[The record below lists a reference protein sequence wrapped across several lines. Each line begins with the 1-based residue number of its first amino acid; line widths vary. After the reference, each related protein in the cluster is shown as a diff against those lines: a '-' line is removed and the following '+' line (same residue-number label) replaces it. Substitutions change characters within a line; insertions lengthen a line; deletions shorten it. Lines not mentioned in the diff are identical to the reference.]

1 MHEMTTREVFS
12 SRACQPFTAVVLSS
26 FILLFAG
33 CGGCTEEDP
42 QTASQADDDKEKAKE
57 NYDHEPPVV
66 FPGNYTDEIRTN
78 RTKLGHWVTADVRM
92 IANNFNARGELIA
105 QPYNGRLDQPSHV
118 PRTNYFERTV
128 RPASLPQ
135 GEWRNLEMSLY
146 LPKNNGL
153 KNTTVDFN
161 FRKDANSRASYPMRF
176 TRMAMQNFQQHMV
189 ILTNRPDAYLF
200 VEALDSVVIP
210 EVTPAGERYP
220 PFYYVVRT
228 QPSDGPIPLPR
239 EALNWTT
246 IAYLVWDDFD
256 ADQLD
261 QEQQQALVDWLH
273 FGGQLILSGP
283 DCLDKLQ
290 SSFLAE
296 WLPAKFQGTR
306 NLTEEDLAELNQ
318 YWAVPVKNKPPMKH
332 TLKLNADSPLIGVE
346 FEPHPESAFVNQ
358 TGRMAIERSVGRGRI
373 VMTAFSIDESP
384 VVAWPSYPSFF
395 NGCLLRRPAR
405 RFVKNKYDAVSY
417 VFAESAAPI
426 LDPMLASTLRYTS
439 RDLSNDGTPQDPSV
453 GSLESGGG
461 LGFGGSSIADSNA
474 PISTAAGLPVAGPS
488 GATGSRQLDDQW
500 HYGGYQHDDQ
510 SGTAGWNDSSGI
522 ANAARKTLKEAAG
535 ITPPSSRFVLQMLVV
550 YLIVLV
556 PLNWGV
562 FKLIGRVEWAWIA
575 APIIAIVGAVVVAKM
590 AALDIGF
597 VRSNSQVALL
607 EVYGEHDRGHLAQY
621 SALYTSLS
629 TGYDLTLDNISA
641 QSLPFGD
648 SDSSVFRPGETMLPV
663 DLRTTVT
670 NRLEN
675 FQIKSN
681 TTGMLHTE
689 MMLGLGG
696 AFQFDDR
703 EENIKLLNGTDIG
716 LQSTAV
722 LRRLDNGSLEIAWIG
737 ELESRAQREGFP
749 FQSIAADSEA
759 DGVRQIWLDHNESF
773 KSTAYEARKIWEGL
787 AGGDKIDSRQ
797 LIELREVPEI
807 KAQWSTFLQI
817 IRRLTGADGGL
828 EEIES
833 QSISYVDFSKAYS
846 QLKPS
851 TQISVGRL
859 FDAVV
864 ENLEIAPGEIR
875 LLGVT
880 RQSLG
885 ENRFEPL
892 STQTDQE
899 TLVLVHLRRPRLPIA
914 RRDRNLMSDFGGA
927 RSNLDWQKEIEELEE
942 LLDDEELEE
951 LLDEPGQ

>member
-1 MHEMTTREVFS
+1 MRETTTREVIS
-12 SRACQPFTAVVLSS
+12 SRTCQLVIAASLSS
-26 FILLFAG
+26 FILLVAG
-33 CGGCTEEDP
+33 CGGCAEEDP
-42 QTASQADDDKEKAKE
+42 QTASQSETDKEKGKE
-57 NYDHEPPVV
+57 NYDHKPPVV
-66 FPGNYTDEIRTN
+66 FPGNYKDEIRTN
-78 RTKLGHWVTADVRM
+78 RTKLGHWVTADVRV
-92 IANNFNARGELIA
+92 IANNFNAQGELIA
-105 QPYNGRLDQPSHV
+105 QPYNGRLDRPSRV
-118 PRTNYFERTV
+118 PRTNYFERTI

-135 GEWRNLEMSLY
+135 GEWRNLEMSFY
-146 LPKNNGL
+146 LPKNKSL
-153 KNTTVDFN
+153 KNTTVDFE
-161 FRKDANSRASYPMRF
+161 FRKDANSFGAYAMRF
-176 TRMAMQNFQQHMV
+176 TRMTMQSFQQHMV

-200 VEALDSVVIP
+200 VESLDSVVIP

-228 QPSDGPIPLPR
+228 RPSESPVPLPR

-246 IAYLVWDDFD
+246 IAYLVWDDFE

-261 QEQQQALVDWLH
+261 REQQRALMDWLH

-296 WLPAKFQGTR
+296 YLPAKFKGTR
-306 NLTEEDLAELNQ
+306 NLTEKDLSELNQ
-318 YWAVPVKNKPPMKH
+318 HWAVPVKNKPAMKH
-332 TLKLNADSPLIGVE
+332 VLKLDADSPLIGVE
-346 FEPHPESAFVNQ
+346 FDPHPKAAFVNQ
-358 TGRMAIERSVGRGRI
+358 TGQMAIERSVGRGRI

-405 RFVKNKYDAVSY
+405 RFIKNKYDGVSY
-417 VFAESAAPI
+417 VFSGYASPI

-439 RDLSNDGTPQDPSV
+439 RDLSIGGTPQKIST
-453 GSLESGGG
+453 GSLESGGDLGAIGPSTVVSNVPVSSEAG
-461 LGFGGSSIADSNA
+461 LSGGS
-474 PISTAAGLPVAGPS
+474 PS
-488 GATGSRQLDDQW
+488 GAVGSRQLDDHW

-510 SGTAGWNDSSGI
+510 TGTAGWNDNSGI
-522 ANAARKTLKEAAG
+522 SNAARKTLKEAAG
-535 ITPPSSRFVLQMLVV
+535 ITPPSSRFVLQMLAV

-562 FKLIGRVEWAWIA
+562 FKLLGRVEWAWIA
-575 APIIAIVGAVVVAKM
+575 APIIAIAGAVIVAKM

-629 TGYDLTLDNISA
+629 TGYDLTMDNISA
-641 QSLPFGD
+641 QSLPFGGPQ
-648 SDSSVFRPGETMLPV
+648 STLFQPAESMLPV
-663 DLRTTVT
+663 ELRTTVT

-696 AFQFDDR
+696 VFQFDDR
-703 EENIKLLNGTDIG
+703 GEVVKLKNETDIG
-716 LQSTAV
+716 LQSTAI
-722 LRRLDNGSLEIAWIG
+722 LRRLGDGSLEIAWIG
-737 ELESRAQREGFP
+737 ELKPKSQQEGFS
-749 FQSIAADSEA
+749 FQRVAPAAEA
-759 DGVRQIWLDHNESF
+759 DGVRQIWLDRDDSF
-773 KSTAYEARKIWEGL
+773 SNAEYGARKIWEGL
-787 AGGDKIDSRQ
+787 SGADEVDSRP
-797 LIELREVPEI
+797 LTDFRGVPEI
-807 KAQWSTFLQI
+807 ETQWSAFLQI
-817 IRRLTGADGGL
+817 IRRVTGADVGL
-828 EEIES
+828 KEIQA
-833 QSISYVDFSKAYS
+833 QSISYLEFSTAYS

-851 TQISVGRL
+851 AQINVSRL
-859 FDAVV
+859 FDAMI
-864 ENLEIAPGEIR
+864 ENLEIAPGETR

-885 ENRFEPL
+885 SNRFEPL

-899 TLVLVHLRRPRLPIA
+899 TLVLVHLKRPPLPMA
-914 RRDRNLMSDFGGA
+914 RRDLNLMSDMSGG
-927 RSNLDWQKEIEELEE
+927 RTSLDWQNEVEELDD
-942 LLDDEELEE
+942 LLRDR
-951 LLDEPGQ
+951 GQHP